1 MLHPVFKALHGCTPC
16 LHLQYSL
23 SPFTLV
29 LYNSVT
35 TYWSLFFLV
44 YWLFGW
50 NEPGISK
57 RRSALLGCSFPG
69 LLNKE
74 RIILNLF
81 CLCLLGVPGRSFL
94 QHRAVW
100 DILEESPGNSP
111 LCLSSSPKIGNSIHS
126 PSIFQSLPM
135 YTVLCLGFFF
145 SCKIEDWWK
154 MELFHLGQNESPLI
168 KP

>member
-1 MLHPVFKALHGCTPC
+1 MLHPVFKVLHGCTPY
-16 LHLQYSL
+16 LHLQFSL
-23 SPFTLV
+23 SSFTLV

-50 NEPGISK
+50 NEAGISK
-57 RRSALLGCSFPG
+57 RWSALLGCSFPG
-69 LLNKE
+69 LLIKE
-74 RIILNLF
+74 RIIFNLF
-81 CLCLLGVPGRSFL
+81 CLCLLGVVGGGFL
-94 QHRAVW
+94 QHPAVW

-111 LCLSSSPKIGNSIHS
+111 LCLSSSPKIGNSILS
-126 PSIFQSLPM
+126 PSVFQSPPVL
-135 YTVLCLGFFF
+135 LCLGFFF
-145 SCKIEDWWK
+145 SCKREDWWK